1 MSFQTLSQILLGIAL
16 SGYRPPRNDGTGV
29 YNRSMSPNFSWIPI
43 YQELAEKL
51 AGWQDRQS
59 ELIAFLENLRTEGY
73 VITPL
78 NDKNADGARFLL
90 SEIDPFTFFG
100 VFNRGIRQ
108 DQRRAILAR
117 MKEFFALSHD
127 VPEDFNGI
135 PILNNMKSWFVA
147 YQNARQDGDVAKLW
161 RVFQLGLEEKPLNK
175 KEFLKSFDEALSVK
189 QTNVNLTMGLFWI
202 RPNTFLSLDQ
212 NNREHL
218 EIKLPSEGLNAKFY
232 ADVLKKFKGQSFPE
246 ISLQA
251 WGIGSERAKIIADS
265 KEPYRTEDINFWLVG
280 AYWSDR
286 DPADQ
291 TERFLEEGIWEN
303 GYINRFIADVQA
315 MQVGDKIAIKAAS
328 TQRKGLPFD
337 NKNKTISRM
346 TIKAIGTIVANHK
359 DGRTVEVEWEQNFQ
373 EKDWYFYTNRS
384 TLWHLRFDKDYF
396 LLDLSTKLRDF
407 VWYGKEQDYTWWVKR
422 WGIFEE
428 TGVTTNDDMES
439 TNPPYSIEDLVAS
452 GVFLPE
458 AELAQILERL
468 QSKKAMILQ
477 GPPGVGKTF
486 VARKLAYALMEEVDN
501 SRIEMVQF
509 HQSYSYDDFVRGYRP
524 AEGKAGNFVLQNGVF
539 YEFCQR
545 AINDPDREYV
555 FIIDEVNRGNL
566 SQIFG
571 ELLMLIEADKRDP
584 EFAVHLVYRNS
595 NEPRFYIP
603 PNLYLIGLMNV
614 ADRSLAMVDYAL
626 RRRFVFVNLTP
637 QYESDLYR
645 QWLLERS
652 MQTELVNLIIERM
665 SALNKQIKE
674 DSLLGENYQIGH
686 SFFCPKG
693 DNFAGLD
700 KSWYQGIVRTEITP
714 LLKEYWFDNPSK
726 ADEAERRLL
735 A

>member
-1 MSFQTLSQILLGIAL
+1 
-16 SGYRPPRNDGTGV
+16 
-29 YNRSMSPNFSWIPI
+29 MSPNFSWIPI

-78 NDKNADGARFLL
+78 NDKNTDGARFLL

-108 DQRRAILAR
+108 GQRKAILAR

-147 YQNARQDGDVAKLW
+147 YQNARQDNDVAKLW
-161 RVFQLGLEEKPLNK
+161 RAFQFGLEEKPLNNK
-175 KEFLKSFDEALSVK
+175 DFLKAFDEALSVK

-212 NNREHL
+212 NNREYL
-218 EIKLPSEGLNAKFY
+218 EIKLPAEGLNAKFY

-265 KEPYRTEDINFWLVG
+265 KEPYRTEDVNFWLVG

-291 TERFLEEGIWEN
+291 TDRFLEEGIWEN

-439 TNPPYSIEDLVAS
+439 MNPPYSIEDLVAS

-486 VARKLAYALMEEVDN
+486 VARKLAYA
-501 SRIEMVQF
+501 
-509 HQSYSYDDFVRGYRP
+509 
-524 AEGKAGNFVLQNGVF
+524 
-539 YEFCQR
+539 
-545 AINDPDREYV
+545 
-555 FIIDEVNRGNL
+555 
-566 SQIFG
+566 
-571 ELLMLIEADKRDP
+571 
-584 EFAVHLVYRNS
+584 
-595 NEPRFYIP
+595 
-603 PNLYLIGLMNV
+603 
-614 ADRSLAMVDYAL
+614 
-626 RRRFVFVNLTP
+626 
-637 QYESDLYR
+637 
-645 QWLLERS
+645 
-652 MQTELVNLIIERM
+652 
-665 SALNKQIKE
+665 
-674 DSLLGENYQIGH
+674 
-686 SFFCPKG
+686 
-693 DNFAGLD
+693 
-700 KSWYQGIVRTEITP
+700 
-714 LLKEYWFDNPSK
+714 
-726 ADEAERRLL
+726 
-735 A
+735 

>member
-1 MSFQTLSQILLGIAL
+1 
-16 SGYRPPRNDGTGV
+16 
-29 YNRSMSPNFSWIPI
+29 MSPNFSWIPI
-43 YQELAEKL
+43 YQELAERL

-59 ELIAFLENLRTEGY
+59 ELIAFLETLRAEGY

-78 NDKNADGARFLL
+78 NDKNTDGARFLL
-90 SEIDPFTFFG
+90 NEIDPFTFFG

-108 DQRRAILAR
+108 DQRKAILAQ

-127 VPEDFNGI
+127 VPEDFNGV
-135 PILNNMKSWFVA
+135 PILNNLKSWFFTN
-147 YQNARQDGDVAKLW
+147 QTARQDGDVAKLW
-161 RVFQLGLEEKPLNK
+161 RVFQLGLGEKPLTN

-202 RPNTFLSLDQ
+202 RPNAFLSLDQ
-212 NNREHL
+212 NNRNHL
-218 EIKLPSEGLNAKFY
+218 EIKLPAEGLNAKFY
-232 ADVLKKFKGQSFPE
+232 ADVIKKFKGQSFPE

-265 KEPYRTEDINFWLVG
+265 KEPYRTEDVNYWLVG

-359 DGRTVEVEWEQNFQ
+359 DGRTVEVEWEQSFQ

-407 VWYGKEQDYTWWVKR
+407 VWYGKEQDYAWWVKR

-458 AELAQILERL
+458 TELAQILERL

-486 VARKLAYALMEEVDN
+486 IARKLAYALMEEVDN
-501 SRIEMVQF
+501 KRIEMVQF

-524 AEGKAGNFVLQNGVF
+524 VEGKAGSFALQNGVF

-555 FIIDEVNRGNL
+555 FIIDEVNR
-566 SQIFG
+566 
-571 ELLMLIEADKRDP
+571 
-584 EFAVHLVYRNS
+584 
-595 NEPRFYIP
+595 
-603 PNLYLIGLMNV
+603 
-614 ADRSLAMVDYAL
+614 
-626 RRRFVFVNLTP
+626 
-637 QYESDLYR
+637 
-645 QWLLERS
+645 
-652 MQTELVNLIIERM
+652 
-665 SALNKQIKE
+665 
-674 DSLLGENYQIGH
+674 
-686 SFFCPKG
+686 
-693 DNFAGLD
+693 
-700 KSWYQGIVRTEITP
+700 
-714 LLKEYWFDNPSK
+714 
-726 ADEAERRLL
+726 
-735 A
+735 